1 MGSYENVVKIE
12 EIKKK
17 VSEGDLLSAQRILDT
32 MEIRK
37 IKNMTDLGVIAGVY
51 ADNER
56 YEEASELYVKI
67 YEKTKSRKAL
77 YQLVEIL
84 IKLNNAE
91 DAQYYLRQYEKIAP
105 RDYNIYVFRYK
116 LAKLRGESFEN
127 QIEIL
132 EELKNAE
139 YTEKWAYE
147 LAKLYYKAGMEEEC
161 IRVCSDI
168 ELWFGE
174 GTYVEKARIL
184 RSTYSGEADKE
195 RIMEEIRRRAE
206 LVGSLTEDNEH
217 PDHETGTYYG
227 NAEEEL
233 DPVENTE
240 DPEGELYTG
249 TDFMLHEDTGELE
262 DDLKKDIQNIMTQD
276 QPEEVAEYYYDEEL
290 PDTDA
295 YRREQE
301 EQPDLSP
308 EGQTTEYAYAADEAA
323 DTKTDVTHQETVMEA
338 EASVR
343 PENEGPAK
351 EKEAVTSRELSAQ
364 AEEEQ
369 EVEKVIYQAL
379 REDEMDEEDRKLK
392 QLTQELQIDT
402 DELFGNFLHILSV
415 KKQLVKS
422 LEMILSERSRLQMM
436 IITGTEGS
444 GKTTLAKDMALFY
457 YKSGKLKSSKL
468 AKISADKL
476 NTVDILT
483 KKEILRDCCL
493 VVENASELKR
503 TTIDSLLELA
513 NQLHGDLAIIFEE
526 DKKNMNKLFREYP
539 KLMDLLKNRIHL
551 PQYNMEDLMG
561 FAFACLSQKDY
572 RLEMKAEQVLQG
584 KINQIAKQSEPH
596 RHLEQI
602 YDLMQAAMNAAD
614 IRMGRQLS
622 ELASQ
627 GRLKDVDAV
636 TVTAQDLNIK
646 P

>member
-206 LVGSLTEDNEH
+206 LVGSLTEDNEQ

-323 DTKTDVTHQETVMEA
+323 DTKTDVTHQETFMEA